1 MPSTS
6 PTPDKENTTP
16 PGNLYIVAMPIGN
29 MEDIT
34 LRALRI
40 LSEVDVIAAEDTR
53 KIGKLLAFH
62 NIKNRLLSCHEH
74 NEARRVTGLIEK
86 LKAGSSVALVSDA
99 GTPSVSDPGYRLVRA
114 AIENGITLIP
124 LPGPSAAVA
133 ALSVSGLPTDAFVF
147 IGFLPKKKKKRTELL
162 QALSIESRTVLFYE
176 SPKRILL
183 LLEEIMVIFGDRQGV
198 LAREMTKQYE
208 EFQRGPLS
216 EILGTMR
223 RRDAVKGECTLL
235 VSGKTEY
242 VIPTLSELRKDIALR
257 LKSPECRPSQLAK
270 ELAAETGLSRTRI
283 YEEILAIKKEP

>member
-1 MPSTS
+1 MPSIS
-6 PTPDKENTTP
+6 PTPDNENTAPT
-16 PGNLYIVAMPIGN
+16 GHLYIVAMPIGN

-40 LSEVDVIAAEDTR
+40 LSVVDVIAAEDTR
-53 KIGKLLAFH
+53 KTGELLAFH
-62 NIKNRLLSCHEH
+62 HIKNRLLSCHEH

-86 LKAGSSVALVSDA
+86 LKAGASVALVSDA

-114 AIENGITLIP
+114 AIENAIP
-124 LPGPSAAVA
+124 LVPVPGPSAAVS

-162 QALSIESRTVLFYE
+162 QALSEEARTVIFYE

-183 LLEEIMVIFGDRQGV
+183 LLEEIVLIFGDRYGV
-198 LAREMTKQYE
+198 LAREMTKPYE

-223 RRDAVKGECTLL
+223 RRDAIKGECTLL
-235 VSGKTEY
+235 LAGK
-242 VIPTLSELRKDIALR
+242 VNHGAPTLPELRKNIAHR
-257 LKSPECRPSQLAK
+257 LQLPGCRPSQLAK
-270 ELAAETGLSRTRI
+270 ELAAETGLSRSRI
-283 YEEILAIKKEP
+283 YEEILAIKKEL